1 MKLSNLWSGANRVSE
16 ESCWDTKKSI
26 SLQNRVQ
33 ESFIGIKYGFRQNAN
48 FFVSLFFIAVTIAAA
63 IPLECSNI
71 EWSVL
76 FMVIGIWISIQ
87 LFYGAFE
94 LSLELS
100 DPPLN
105 RENRNTVLRIASG
118 AVLFATLSV
127 ILVALFIFIPH
138 LWHLFQPIE

>member
-1 MKLSNLWSGANRVSE
+1 
-16 ESCWDTKKSI
+16 
-26 SLQNRVQ
+26 
-33 ESFIGIKYGFRQNAN
+33 
-48 FFVSLFFIAVTIAAA
+48 
-63 IPLECSNI
+63 
-71 EWSVL
+71 
-76 FMVIGIWISIQ
+76 MVIGIWISIQ